1 MSVWENIPE
10 CKRKSIENALYRFNR
25 VQIRKDK
32 IKRLYDK
39 SKR

>member
-10 CKRKSIENALYRFNR
+10 CKRKSIENTLYRLNR